1 MINKR
6 LTPYV
11 SRITPERFPEIFVV
25 SLLCLLFLIN
35 ADGVAQDTTAVE
47 DPEIIIDTDTLQ
59 QEDPQVIVETVDTLD
74 QEVPDTVAIKS
85 YAERFDPRKAI
96 LYAAVLPGLGQV
108 YNKKYWKL
116 PLVYGGFV
124 FIGHYIKTYNDLY
137 IDYRGYLFDNLELG
151 RSGENDENPEIGLT
165 TGQLRTIVDKSR
177 RERDFMIILMGGMYI
192 LQMVD
197 AHVDAHLKEFDLNPE
212 LQVSIEPAMDQ
223 SLQTGRTIGLAL
235 VVKF

>member
-1 MINKR
+1 MRNNLPIRAEHQRKD
-6 LTPYV
+6 LSAMLLMAAIAFFSLV
-11 SRITPERFPEIFVV
+11 SG
-25 SLLCLLFLIN
+25 N
-35 ADGVAQDTTAVE
+35 AIAQDTTAVE
-47 DPEIIIDTDTLQ
+47 DPEVIIDRDTLQ
-59 QEDPQVIVETVDTLD
+59 QQDPEVVVETVDTLD
-74 QEVPDTVAIKS
+74 QEVPDTVRIKS

-137 IDYRGYLFDNLELG
+137 VEYRGYLFDNLEQGL
-151 RSGENDENPEIGLT
+151 SGDNDENPEIRLT
-165 TGQLRTIVDKSR
+165 TGQIRTIVDKAR

-197 AHVDAHLKEFDLNPE
+197 AHVDAHLKEFDLNPQ

-223 SLQTGRTIGLAL
+223 SLQTGRTIGVAL

>member
-1 MINKR
+1 MVAAIS
-6 LTPYV
+6 L
-11 SRITPERFPEIFVV
+11 FV
-25 SLLCLLFLIN
+25 FLAGEVI
-35 ADGVAQDTTAVE
+35 AQDTTAVE

-59 QEDPQVIVETVDTLD
+59 QEDPEFVVETVDTLD

-116 PLVYGGFV
+116 PLVYGGFAA
-124 FIGHYIKTYNDLY
+124 IGYHINLYNNVY
-137 IDYRGYLFDNLELG
+137 VEYRGYLFDNLQLG
-151 RSGENDENPEIGLT
+151 LSGDNDENVEIRLT
-165 TGQLRTIVDKSR
+165 TRQIRTIVDKAR

-197 AHVDAHLKEFDLNPE
+197 AHVDSHLKEFDLNPE
-212 LQVSIEPAMDQ
+212 LQVSIEPAMDE
-223 SLQTGRTIGLAL
+223 SLQTGRTIGVAL
-235 VVKF
+235 VMRF